1 MTALGFLHPG
11 DAPADDYPRIE
22 QLLGSDIR
30 LDVVRADLTEPAEAG
45 GPGGAGGAAG
55 ADSPARLAAIAER
68 LRLTGAE
75 AVVRTGPD
83 PVDLRTARAQSRA
96 LALAAGMPAS
106 CAPLAFVNAAREL
119 GARRVAVASTGPPP
133 EVDRS
138 AAFLR
143 EAGLEVTQAIT
154 GPPGDLL
161 ALARSADTPETQAV
175 LFPDPALQTAA
186 HLQQLEADLDKPVLT
201 ASQVTVWEALRLT
214 DRRVN
219 APGLGALFDREPIVQ
234 V

>member
-30 LDVVRADLTEPAEAG
+30 LDVVRADLADPAEAG
-45 GPGGAGGAAG
+45 GTGSADG

-83 PVDLRTARAQSRA
+83 PVDLRTARAQCRA

-106 CAPLAFVNAAREL
+106 CAPLAFVNAVREL
-119 GARRVAVASTGPPP
+119 DARRVAVASTGPEP
-133 EVDRS
+133 EADRS

-143 EAGLEVTQAIT
+143 EAGLEVTRTVT
-154 GPPGDLL
+154 GPAGDLL
-161 ALARSADTPETQAV
+161 ALARAADTPRTQAV
-175 LFPDPALQTAA
+175 LFPDPALQSAA
-186 HLQQLEADLDKPVLT
+186 HLQHLEADLSKPVLT